1 MAAVPQG
8 GSGASHRKLSVR
20 EASFYAAVYSSARK
34 GSLVELRR
42 KGCSEEEAEEIF
54 TAAFEKVMRAV
65 DPIARE
71 FSEAQMV
78 GYVKRACW
86 FRLIAERRRR
96 GLRTEVELSVIR
108 SLSDS
113 SSPDPQKV
121 AEERE
126 TAAIGQEALQMLSE
140 RDRLIFCQR
149 HQMNLSPVEILQNT
163 PGLSMR
169 TYRKI
174 IQRANAR
181 VLGAFAQIQDGERC
195 EELQAS
201 LLRRYVTEESPAA
214 ERRAVEAHL
223 AHCRACR
230 QAKAQMRGYLL
241 DVAGLLLVSSPAG
254 SHTAAPG
261 EEAGRALQL
270 GSHATQVVIEAG
282 RGARERIREA
292 LLRVVGGLT
301 GPGGDTSAVQALGA
315 SSAKIASACAGVAA
329 SVCIAAGAVPG
340 VGGIGLLDHQSHAKE
355 PAARSALH
363 LTPPSEQRAYID
375 ILPKPHLAAPSGGGK
390 EPNPS
395 THERARRAAPQAT
408 EPSTAQ
414 LAAPVSNSPAD
425 ARVSGRQTG
434 TEVGVQSGGQPLPA
448 RPAPAPPSSPDSS
461 SSGRTV
467 TQGGQNS
474 SRYGGGSGSEF
485 GM

>member
-8 GSGASHRKLSVR
+8 GPGTSHRKLSVK
-20 EASFYAAVYSSARK
+20 EASFYAAVYGSARK
-34 GSLVELRR
+34 GSLAELRR

-54 TAAFEKVMRAV
+54 TAAFEHVMKVV

-78 GYVKRACW
+78 VYVKRACW
-86 FRLIAERRRR
+86 FRLIGERRRR
-96 GLRTEVELSVIR
+96 GLRTVVDLGVIR

-126 TAAIGQEALQMLSE
+126 AAAIGQEALQMLSE
-140 RDRLIFCQR
+140 RDRLIFRQR
-149 HQMNLSPVEILQNT
+149 HQMNLSPAEILQNT

-181 VLGAFAQIQDGERC
+181 VLGAFAQIQSGERC

-201 LLRRYVTEESPAA
+201 LLRRYVTEESPVA

-241 DVAGLLLVSSPAG
+241 DVAGLLVVSSPAQG
-254 SHTAAPG
+254 HTTAPG

-270 GSHATQVVIEAG
+270 GSHAAQVVIEAS
-282 RGARERIREA
+282 RGARERVREA
-292 LLRVVGGLT
+292 LLRVIGELT
-301 GPGGDTSAVQALGA
+301 GPGGGTSAVQMLGV
-315 SSAKIASACAGVAA
+315 SSTKIASACAGVVAG
-329 SVCIAAGAVPG
+329 VCIAAGAVPG
-340 VGGIGLLDHQSHAKE
+340 VGGIGLPGHQSHAKE
-355 PAARSALH
+355 QSARRVSHLIAPSGRSAL
-363 LTPPSEQRAYID
+363 ID
-375 ILPKPHLAAPSGGGK
+375 ILPKPHAVSTSDRGK

-395 THERARRAAPQAT
+395 TSERTRRTTAQAT

-414 LAAPVSNSPAD
+414 PATPVSNSPVD

-434 TEVGVQSGGQPLPA
+434 TEVGAESGGQPLPA
-448 RPAPAPPSSPDSS
+448 SPAAAQPGSSN
-461 SSGRTV
+461 SGRAN
-467 TQGGQNS
+467 QSGPNS
-474 SRYGGGSGSEF
+474 SIPTPTAAEF